1 MPRSISPTSRTLTG
15 VASIPSEGAA
25 DWMALNYPMPE
36 AGPAKLEYA
45 PRACARVMGSYGE
58 EISAGERPTLSR
70 AYWLQKSG
78 RWAKRLACR
87 TDKRRSKNDG

>member
-25 DWMALNYPMPE
+25 DWMAPNYPMPE

-45 PRACARVMGSYGE
+45 PRACARVMDPVARVLVAKIRPLGE
-58 EISAGERPTLSR
+58 TVGLSHR
-70 AYWLQKSG
+70 
-78 RWAKRLACR
+78 
-87 TDKRRSKNDG
+87 